1 MTVAVGSEGRP
12 LLRTDTERGMLFAS
26 RYALELRDDGTIRG
40 NGTDSDGSFQVMFG
54 RFDKTSG
61 RMGWLEQGN
70 VYTVCTGTCVW
81 RDDNTAV
88 FVSPERA
95 GSRMSPPP
103 FLSFVLAISAPFRA
117 LAEP

>member
-40 NGTDSDGSFQVMFG
+40 DGTDSDGSFQVMFG

-61 RMGWLEQGN
+61 RMGWLEQGR

-81 RDDNTAV
+81 RDGNAGR
-88 FVSPERA
+88 FVSPSSFCGAFPRA
-95 GSRMSPPP
+95 MTR
-103 FLSFVLAISAPFRA
+103 LSSDGIVRLQDHEDRR
-117 LAEP
+117 

>member
-1 MTVAVGSEGRP
+1 
-12 LLRTDTERGMLFAS
+12 MLFAS

-95 GSRMSPPP
+95 GSCLFPRPP
-103 FLSFVLAISAPFRA
+103 FHSEMPMICDRS
-117 LAEP
+117 